1 MAAEPSGPE
10 GTANTSTSLELA
22 GQLAALL
29 SPLAREE
36 LRLVCSVGHGAALSA
51 ISDAALLEFE
61 RILPRL
67 IQFDQRRG
75 RVYIS
80 SAPLRECLSNVL
92 AITSQPDAGAGRTV
106 HLIRAAI
113 VDGRMEEAIAEFERG
128 GGVFF
133 ALVHGVEA
141 AHRIVNTFPESVR
154 MSNEQLILADIINT
168 MKAGNFSHSKLLLT
182 QHFGPAAER
191 LETIGLPE
199 AFARGAFSHDFACC
213 RLVIAVCDEEPIG
226 DDTLSTVFRVVE
238 TLPEGASMQKGM
250 LYNVALDAFFRRRRW
265 TMAEETARR
274 SKYHFNNARATLSAF
289 YIDLY
294 LSLIELARGNLSM
307 VKVHIEEGR
316 AALAKATQCSGNDL
330 HLLKALEH
338 ICDYERGDPAPL
350 ARFLLGEMEQNLF
363 EEVWPS
369 IAWPIIDFGSLAIAM
384 GVTLSAARAYIER
397 WRLQQW
403 QSRRFANSVA
413 LAEVDVLQAHARWHE
428 ADEVLTELT
437 GSSGPDHLRATL
449 PSLVDILDTE
459 HISFAMKWCR
469 SLLESAP
476 STEFLAQ
483 ALEALGNNPNLTVRE
498 RMTVLIWTAHSAAE
512 RRQWDDVRAAM
523 GQLAELVRSTPIVA
537 VFREQRDVLSRVICD
552 RDAARTLSSSAK
564 IAAFIKAH
572 RHLLEDPTQAVAQD
586 GLTRQE
592 RRMIHLLAEDV
603 PNKVIARRLELS
615 VPTVRFHLRNLYRKL
630 GAADRSDAIRIAV
643 ARGILS
649 E

>member
-1 MAAEPSGPE
+1 MCSG
-10 GTANTSTSLELA
+10 S
-22 GQLAALL
+22 Q
-29 SPLAREE
+29 
-36 LRLVCSVGHGAALSA
+36 GAALSA
-51 ISDAALLEFE
+51 ISDSALLELE
-61 RILPRL
+61 RTLPRL
-67 IQFDQRRG
+67 IQFDQRKG
-75 RVYIS
+75 RLYIS
-80 SAPLRECLSNVL
+80 SDPLRQCLSSVL
-92 AITSQPDAGAGRTV
+92 TTAAPPDAVAGRIV

-113 VDGRMEEAIAEFERG
+113 VAGRMDEALAEFERG

-154 MSNEQLILADIINT
+154 AASEPLILADVINT
-168 MKAGNFSHSKLLLT
+168 MKAGNFSHAKLLLT

-191 LETIGLPE
+191 LETIGLPG
-199 AFARGAFSHDFACC
+199 AFAHGAFSHDFACC

-238 TLPEGASMQKGM
+238 ALPDGASMQKGM
-250 LYNVALDAFFRRRRW
+250 LYNVALDAFFRRRRL
-265 TMAEETARR
+265 TTAEETARR
-274 SKYHFNNARATLSAF
+274 SKYHFNNARATLPAF

-294 LSLIELARGNLSM
+294 FALIELARGNLST
-307 VKVHIEEGR
+307 VKVHIEEAR
-316 AALAKATQCSGNDL
+316 AVLANATQSSGNDL
-330 HLLKALEH
+330 RLLEALEH
-338 ICDYERGDPAPL
+338 ICDYERGDPSPL
-350 ARFLLGEMEQNLF
+350 AQFLLGEMEQNLF

-369 IAWPIIDFGSLAIAM
+369 IAWPIIDFGSLAIAT

-403 QSRRFANSVA
+403 QSRRFANTVA
-413 LAEVDVLQAHARWHE
+413 LAEVDVLQVHARWHE
-428 ADEVLTELT
+428 ADEIMTQLT
-437 GSSGPDHLRATL
+437 GCGGPDHLRAAL
-449 PSLVDILDTE
+449 PSLAEIFDTE
-459 HISFAMKWCR
+459 YVSFAMKWCR

-476 STEFLAQ
+476 GSPLLAQ
-483 ALEALGNNPNLTVRE
+483 ALAALESNQNLTVRE
-498 RMTVLIWTAHSAAE
+498 RMTILIWTAQSAAE
-512 RRQWDDVRAAM
+512 RQDWDAVRAVM
-523 GQLAELVRSTPIVA
+523 SRLAELVRSTLIVA
-537 VFREQRDVLSRVICD
+537 VFREQREVLRRVICD
-552 RDAARTLSSSAK
+552 REIVRRLSSSAK

-572 RHLLEDPTQAVAQD
+572 KHLVEESTQAAADD

-630 GAADRSDAIRIAV
+630 DAADRSDAIRIAV

>member
-1 MAAEPSGPE
+1 M
-10 GTANTSTSLELA
+10 
-22 GQLAALL
+22 
-29 SPLAREE
+29 
-36 LRLVCSVGHGAALSA
+36 CSASQGAALSA
-51 ISDAALLEFE
+51 ISDTALLEFE
-61 RILPRL
+61 RLLPCL
-67 IQFDQRRG
+67 VQFDRRKG
-75 RVYIS
+75 RLYIGS
-80 SAPLRECLSNVL
+80 EPLRECLSSAL
-92 AITSQPDAGAGRTV
+92 RMAAQPDTGAGRAV

-113 VDGRMEEAIAEFERG
+113 VDGRTEEALAEFERG

-154 MSNEQLILADIINT
+154 AANEQLILADVINT
-168 MKAGNFSHSKLLLT
+168 MKSGNFSHSKLLLT

-226 DDTLSTVFRVVE
+226 DDTLSSVFRIVE
-238 TLPEGASMQKGM
+238 SLPEGASMQKGM

-265 TMAEETARR
+265 TTAEETARR
-274 SKYHFNNARATLSAF
+274 SKYHFNNARAALPAF

-307 VKVHIEEGR
+307 VKLHIDEAG
-316 AALAKATQCSGNDL
+316 AALANATQSSGNDL

-350 ARFLLGEMEQNLF
+350 ARFLLGEMEQSLF

-403 QSRRFANSVA
+403 QSRRFANTVA
-413 LAEVDVLQAHARWHE
+413 LAEVDVLQVHARWHE

-437 GSSGPDHLRATL
+437 GASGPDYLRSAL
-449 PSLVDILDTE
+449 PSLAEIFDTE
-459 HISFAMKWCR
+459 HLSFAMKWCR

-476 STEFLAQ
+476 EGKLLAQ
-483 ALEALGNNPNLTVRE
+483 ALDALGTNPNLTVRE
-498 RMTVLIWTAHSAAE
+498 RMTVLIWTAQSTAE
-512 RRQWDDVRAAM
+512 RQDWEGVRAAM
-523 GQLAELVRSTPIVA
+523 GQLAELVRATLIVA

-552 RDAARTLSSSAK
+552 RDVVRRLSSSAK

-572 RHLLEDPTQAVAQD
+572 KHLVEEPTQGAQDD

-643 ARGILS
+643 TRGILS